1 MTESEDLLLPIMRNC
16 YSLAKISPDPSTQNC
31 AWIWAANNRYV
42 RDINR
47 PVMPGVDD
55 SLLSDREY
63 KLGVISHAE
72 ELAICTSAYIGVQ
85 TKGATMVCP
94 FASCEVCARMIVAAG
109 ISRLVVHRDL
119 MLHVPERWNTS
130 VLKGL
135 ARMRASGV
143 EILYI
148 EGPVD
153 AGSIRFDGKTWNP
166 KELTLK

>member
-1 MTESEDLLLPIMRNC
+1 MKEDEEWYRRLMKSC
-16 YSLAKISPDPSTQNC
+16 YDIASIGPDPSTQNC
-31 AWIWAANNRYV
+31 ACVVSTERLIHE
-42 RDINR
+42 INC
-47 PVMPGVDD
+47 PAVAGVDVFR
-55 SLLSDREY
+55 LSDREY
-63 KLGVISHAE
+63 KLGVVSHAE
-72 ELAICTSAYIGVQ
+72 ELAICTSAYLGVR
-85 TKGATMVCP
+85 TKGATMICP

-143 EILYI
+143 EILYL

-153 AGSIRFDGKTWNP
+153 ADSIRFDGKIWNP